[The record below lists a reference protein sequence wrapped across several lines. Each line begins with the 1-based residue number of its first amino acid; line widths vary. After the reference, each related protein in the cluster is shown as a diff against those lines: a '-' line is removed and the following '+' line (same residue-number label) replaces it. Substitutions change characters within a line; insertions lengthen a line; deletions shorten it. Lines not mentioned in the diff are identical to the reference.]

1 MLDRTVEMD
10 LNRSSSINIIV
21 FREKLNKEWKHN
33 DELLI
38 WEYGKHHLKKR
49 DKDRLHCCRFALGR
63 NCKHINK

>member
-38 WEYGKHHLKKR
+38 WEYGKHHPKQL
-49 DKDRLHCCRFALGR
+49 DNDSLHCCTFALEDK
-63 NCKHINK
+63 CKHSHQ